1 MKKPVCAAIVLII
14 ALCWAVP
21 ALAGTATSININ
33 PDIIEIGSTFNGT
46 QMEISGS
53 VPEGSDVYVKIA
65 SPNDSVIELNKKGK
79 VGLFWMNV
87 ESSVIKNV
95 PKLYKIMSSA
105 PLQKLSPEL
114 LKETGLNTDFSAAFA
129 EAEAV
134 RHSDSGV
141 TRISREAAVDY
152 FSAMTDIYRKGRL
165 YDIEENAVTVSGGKY
180 KGSIFLPP
188 NIPQEKCNVTV
199 YAVKNGQII
208 SSVTTPFR
216 VTGVGMVRWL
226 SREAIYSGPEYG
238 FMAVI
243 IALLFGAGVALLF
256 SYLEGLISG
265 KKAGFSAGG
274 GH

>member
-1 MKKPVCAAIVLII
+1 MKKLALAAIILAF

-21 ALAGTATSININ
+21 ALAGPSTSININ

-46 QMEISGS
+46 ELEISGT
-53 VPEGSDVYVKIA
+53 VPEGAEVYVKIA
-65 SPNDSVIELNKKGK
+65 SPNDSVLELNKKGR

-95 PKLYKIMSSA
+95 PKLYQIMSSA
-105 PLQKLSPEL
+105 PLKNLSPEL
-114 LKETGLNTDFSAAFA
+114 LKETGLNPDFSAAFA
-129 EAEAV
+129 NAVAE

-141 TRISREAAVDY
+141 TKISGEAAADY
-152 FSAMTDIYRKGRL
+152 FSAMTDIYRKGQL
-165 YDIEENAVTVSGGKY
+165 YDLKENAVTLSGGRY
-180 KGSIFLPP
+180 KGNIFLPP
-188 NIPQEKCNVTV
+188 NIPQEKCSVTV
-199 YAVKNGQII
+199 YAIKNGQIL

-226 SREAIYSGPEYG
+226 SREAIYAGPEYG
-238 FMAVI
+238 FMAVL

-256 SYLEGLISG
+256 SYAEGLISG